1 MSIWVSSN
9 SVLHN
14 CPLIIL
20 LSTYF
25 PSLKVKLFCNRFL
38 LVAVIIC
45 CFEKEILSLYHY
57 GSLGCSNRIGFK
69 LTYLVQEAVARLE
82 EFKKSV
88 EAKMAL
94 RQTNLNP
101 ERPG

>member
-1 MSIWVSSN
+1 M
-9 SVLHN
+9 
-14 CPLIIL
+14 
-20 LSTYF
+20 
-25 PSLKVKLFCNRFL
+25 
-38 LVAVIIC
+38 
-45 CFEKEILSLYHY
+45 LY
-57 GSLGCSNRIGFK
+57 RIGFK